1 MPLRPD
7 RNRRGPD
14 PTLLH
19 RMALFAVGAVLALA
33 GMIWGRNILVNTAIV
48 ILIGAILL
56 GLWGRKSRDG
66 EDDGANE

>member
-1 MPLRPD
+1 
-7 RNRRGPD
+7 
-14 PTLLH
+14 
-19 RMALFAVGAVLALA
+19 MALFAVGAVLALA